1 MTDVQSNT
9 NSDTSNNDDNDEHDT
24 TTVTTTAMAK
34 QQKQSVITKSTPSFL
49 SPVGAMS
56 RNYSVALDEDDLMD
70 LSPNHSSRINNNVNN
85 NVNNNTN
92 NSNNNSNRNDRYWE
106 SDYEA
111 NYNGVQHQ
119 VVSTDEEYK
128 YNENNNNNNNNNYD
142 IIDNDNDLPTP
153 LLGYNRNDNE
163 NDDDDDHYYHQ
174 RRNNHDHDR
183 QQQYHILNSPSNY
196 SRRSQR
202 HNQNDHQQ
210 RQHQQQ
216 HHHQQSKPK
225 LNGLNYLNVI
235 TYVLNVFTSYFIG
248 VRGLFGILP
257 TRRDIFIEYETL
269 VTPADYA
276 YYLWAPI
283 LVFEFFFA
291 TAQLFPHYRARPII
305 QQGTGLYFFWACI
318 IQTIWTICF
327 AMKWFISSF
336 VAVCLAL
343 LCLVLL
349 LASQHY
355 NCLSAPTT
363 RGGGGMTGTMGGFL
377 SSSSSS
383 GPTQR
388 RKESLSEYWLFRFPF
403 YLHCG
408 WLLVCTV
415 VQFSMVFRYRFTGS
429 SGAQLMADIV
439 ALGVLLPPSTFFL
452 TGQSSG
458 PDFVIPVVIIWSYI
472 SIGVELHN
480 PDDRLVELYGH
491 PAIIAVENAS
501 YVFTGIIV
509 FMLIP
514 RIIVWIAQEFCTI
527 DVVELI
533 DEEEDNIS
541 TAMNEVRRTGGLF
554 ERFSLRGRGGGGNGT
569 SFDQSLDDDDDDA
582 NDNDNDDNSSNNDGL
597 VSSISRR
604 IIEDGDD
611 EPHDEKGENDD
622 NKENQ
627 NENENANSDEEAVTE
642 VTEEEDNCNDEEKN
656 QE

>member
-24 TTVTTTAMAK
+24 TSVTTMAMAK

-56 RNYSVALDEDDLMD
+56 RNYSVALDEDDVMD
-70 LSPNHSSRINNNVNN
+70 LSPNHSSSRINN

-153 LLGYNRNDNE
+153 LLGYNRNDND
-163 NDDDDDHYYHQ
+163 NDDDDDHYYHH
-174 RRNNHDHDR
+174 RRNDHDHDLEEVSLK
-183 QQQYHILNSPSNY
+183 I
-196 SRRSQR
+196 
-202 HNQNDHQQ
+202 NDHQQ

-554 ERFSLRGRGGGGNGT
+554 ERFSLRGRGGGGGG
-569 SFDQSLDDDDDDA
+569 
-582 NDNDNDDNSSNNDGL
+582 DGN
-597 VSSISRR
+597 
-604 IIEDGDD
+604 D

>member
-1 MTDVQSNT
+1 MTDVQSN
-9 NSDTSNNDDNDEHDT
+9 SDTSNNNDNDEHDT
-24 TTVTTTAMAK
+24 TATTTTTTAAAAAK
-34 QQKQSVITKSTPSFL
+34 QQQKSTITKSTPSFL

-70 LSPNHSSRINNNVNN
+70 LSPNHSSRINNNVS
-85 NVNNNTN
+85 NNNTN
-92 NSNNNSNRNDRYWE
+92 NNNNNNNWNDRYWE

-111 NYNGVQHQ
+111 NYNGIQQQQ

-128 YNENNNNNNNNNYD
+128 YNDNNYD

-153 LLGYNRNDNE
+153 LLGRNRNRNRNDS
-163 NDDDDDHYYHQ
+163 NDDEDDDDHYYHHRHHDR
-174 RRNNHDHDR
+174 RRNNQH
-183 QQQYHILNSPSNY
+183 
-196 SRRSQR
+196 
-202 HNQNDHQQ
+202 DHQQ
-210 RQHQQQ
+210 RQQQQQQQ
-216 HHHQQSKPK
+216 HHAKPK

-248 VRGLFGILP
+248 VRGLFGVLP

-318 IQTIWTICF
+318 IQTIWTIFF

-388 RKESLSEYWLFRFPF
+388 RKKSLLEYWLFRFPF

-452 TGQSSG
+452 TGQSSSCG
-458 PDFVIPVVIIWSYI
+458 PDFVIPLVIIWSYI

-480 PDDRLVELYGH
+480 PSDKLVELYGH
-491 PAIIAVENAS
+491 PAIIAVQNAS

-554 ERFSLRGRGGGGNGT
+554 QRVSLRGRGGGGGGGSGT
-569 SFDQSLDDDDDDA
+569 SFDQSMDDDDDDDH
-582 NDNDNDDNSSNNDGL
+582 NNNSNDDGHLPS
-597 VSSISRR
+597 VSRR

-611 EPHDEKGENDD
+611 EQHEEVVEENDG
-622 NKENQ
+622 NNNVNQ
-627 NENENANSDEEAVTE
+627 KENENTNSDEEAITE
-642 VTEEEDNCNDEEKN
+642 VTEEEDNCKDEEKN
-656 QE
+656 EE